1 MNEQS
6 NIETQNPPLHK
17 ADVMRSAV
25 FNEDCMLTMKRYP
38 DKIFDL
44 AIVDPPYGWGDTFFG
59 LTATPKAR
67 KNKRVKKHETKD
79 WNEPPKKEY
88 WDELFRVSKNQIVW
102 GGNYFADVLPI
113 SRGWVFWDKGYENTN
128 NFSAGELAWTSFD
141 KILKKVYITNRI
153 MPHQLHENIH
163 PCQKPV
169 KLYEWLLKEYSAEG
183 NLILDTHVGSGSL
196 RMACHKAKLE
206 FVGCEIDE
214 EYFKKQ
220 EARFKN
226 FISQQTLW

>member
-1 MNEQS
+1 M
-6 NIETQNPPLHK
+6 
-17 ADVMRSAV
+17 AV
-25 FNEDCMLTMKRYP
+25 SEVYNEDCMLGMARYP
-38 DKIFDL
+38 DKYFDL
-44 AIVDPPYGWGDTFFG
+44 AIVDPPYGWGDSFFG

-113 SRGWVFWDKGYENTN
+113 SRGWIFWDKGYENTN

-169 KLYEWLLKEYSAEG
+169 KLYDWLLKEYSVKG
-183 NLILDTHVGSGSL
+183 DLILDTHLGSGSSRIAAYKGGFNFVGFEL
-196 RMACHKAKLE
+196 DTEYFEKGNKRFLE
-206 FVGCEIDE
+206 F
-214 EYFKKQ
+214 K
-220 EARFKN
+220 
-226 FISQQTLW
+226 SQLKLF